1 MWWLRASDAVT
12 SSWVAAGVG
21 AAASF
26 GASYVGGAF
35 WKTRVHS
42 EDILFGE
49 LMLWGWV
56 QRWRIERRLA
66 AASDLL
72 GLADGAPRNL
82 PEGRLTDEQRV
93 SLLRQLA
100 ATLEARDAYTHGH
113 SRRVAR
119 HASNIAKR
127 MNMSPAEVA
136 KVRTAAAMHD
146 VGKVK
151 TPIAVLHKEG
161 KLTEEEFGIIKLHPV
176 EGASMVE
183 TLRDAE
189 LTAMVRHHHERLDGT
204 GYPDRLAGDAIPV
217 GARIIAV
224 ADTFDAITSTRAYR
238 AAHAHKRALDILDAE
253 AGTQLDPDAV
263 RAFCRCYGGMRPL
276 AVWTIL
282 ANVPQRLVSWFDG
295 GLGTANASS
304 MANVMATAA
313 TTAAVGGVALGPI
326 LKPAGHSHRAIATV
340 AASAVG
346 SQAQNGAGPTHP
358 AWQTRGPAHPGRRA
372 SSTSP
377 RRPASRVASLV
388 ASVSGATSGGA
399 AISSRRLRA
408 HPHRS
413 PQSLSSPQRPAAA
426 PKPRPVHPPAGYA
439 TPVHQGVGHG
449 AAPHHGTVRPRGH
462 GLVVNPGPGAG
473 TGSHTTSG
481 PGVAPGPQIAPGQG
495 GVEPGPGDPPGQA
508 IAPGQNGAPGPGIAS
523 GLGIGDVIPGLGA
536 NPTPVRPS
544 RPERAGDRGSSNG
557 SGSNGSPGAGSAPG
571 AGSSEQGGGHGH
583 GHGHGNGRGNGNGH

>member
-1 MWWLRASDAVT
+1 M
-12 SSWVAAGVG
+12 
-21 AAASF
+21 
-26 GASYVGGAF
+26 
-35 WKTRVHS
+35 
-42 EDILFGE
+42 
-49 LMLWGWV
+49 
-56 QRWRIERRLA
+56 
-66 AASDLL
+66 
-72 GLADGAPRNL
+72 
-82 PEGRLTDEQRV
+82 
-93 SLLRQLA
+93 
-100 ATLEARDAYTHGH
+100 
-113 SRRVAR
+113 AR

-377 RRPASRVASLV
+377 RRPASRVASIV

-481 PGVAPGPQIAPGQG
+481 PGAGPAPGTAPGSGPAPGPAPGTGVNPGPGVAPGPQIAPGQG

-508 IAPGQNGAPGPGIAS
+508 IAPGQNGAPWTGHR
-523 GLGIGDVIPGLGA
+523 
-536 NPTPVRPS
+536 VRPGHRGRHP
-544 RPERAGDRGSSNG
+544 RPGRQSDAG
-557 SGSNGSPGAGSAPG
+557 PAIAPG
-571 AGSSEQGGGHGH
+571 AGGGPGLVQRIRLERLPRSG
-583 GHGHGNGRGNGNGH
+583 

>member
-1 MWWLRASDAVT
+1 VGKQSNRQLIFYLPLAVVVTFVVAVCPVLLVWWLRASDAVT

-136 KVRTAAAMHD
+136 KVRTAAARLTRTS
-146 VGKVK
+146 GRSTSW
-151 TPIAVLHKEG
+151 TPRPAPSSIPTRRATPTGWRE
-161 KLTEEEFGIIKLHPV
+161 TPFRSAR
-176 EGASMVE
+176 ASSRWP
-183 TLRDAE
+183 T
-189 LTAMVRHHHERLDGT
+189 
-204 GYPDRLAGDAIPV
+204 P
-217 GARIIAV
+217 
-224 ADTFDAITSTRAYR
+224 STRSPRPAP
-238 AAHAHKRALDILDAE
+238 
-253 AGTQLDPDAV
+253 TV

-377 RRPASRVASLV
+377 RRPASRVASIV